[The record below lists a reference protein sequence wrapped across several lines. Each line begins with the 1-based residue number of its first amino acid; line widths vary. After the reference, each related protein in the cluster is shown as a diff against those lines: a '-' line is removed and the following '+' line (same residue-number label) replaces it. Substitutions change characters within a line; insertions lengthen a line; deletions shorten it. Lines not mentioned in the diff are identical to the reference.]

1 MNNVKVFRTG
11 GDLLYLKME
20 IHSEDSIFTSR
31 ANVITKKNPQNL
43 FHHELMMLYH
53 FFW

>member
-11 GDLLYLKME
+11 GELLYLKME
-20 IHSEDSIFTSR
+20 IHCEDGIFASR
-31 ANVITKKNPQNL
+31 AIVITKKNPQIL